1 LEIVP
6 PPALS
11 ALQLAEF
18 GPAPAANAPAAVAF
32 HLSLPQALERT
43 DTDWNR
49 TTNLAD
55 DLLQTMQLV
64 EFVLNRPSPAAKS
77 APGNHVDSPSY
88 IEVKGPLDALSVDQV
103 SALGKPDEP
112 RSKAEDDEKRTAQT
126 PDLEHDPRLGC
137 DLDSAQLKHRET
149 RPKMPEVEVWQNQES
164 ERRGENVALLDPPTG
179 AGRSRISGFAPLLVS
194 VVLGV
199 LITMELARASLI
211 LLGDSSSM
219 AREPAL
225 VLNAPKQR
233 AIDVHGIVAAHL
245 FGVFVDDSSTQDPAK
260 APRTSANLLLA
271 GTLATDDPKHG
282 FAIISDGGRATVYRV
297 GDSVADGALH
307 YVYRDRVVLK
317 RRGSLETLVLPRL
330 PLAKGKSDGQLAP
343 APRTAEG
350 EQARNLRQMGSPSAG
365 DVLQGTGSAG
375 PDGKLRGFRVF
386 PARNRRIFMASG
398 LRSGDLIVAVNGA
411 SLEAQDRK
419 TGQEIFDSMKTS
431 SQATVT
437 VDRAGERYE
446 VTINAAQPD
455 PSEESDATDQ

>member
-137 DLDSAQLKHRET
+137 DLESAQLKHRET

-164 ERRGENVALLDPPTG
+164 ERQGENVALLDPPTG
-179 AGRSRISGFAPLLVS
+179 AGRSRISGYAPLLVS
-194 VVLGV
+194 LVLGV
-199 LITMELARASLI
+199 LITVELARASLI
-211 LLGDSSSM
+211 LSGGSPSKT
-219 AREPAL
+219 REPAL
-225 VLNAPKQR
+225 VLNARAPKRR

-245 FGVFVDDSSTQDPAK
+245 FGVFADDPSTQDPAN
-260 APRTSANLLLA
+260 APRTTANLLLA

-282 FAIISDGGRATVYRV
+282 FAIISDGGRATVYKV

-307 YVYRDRVVLK
+307 SVYRDRVVLK

-330 PLAKGKSDGQLAP
+330 LLAKGKSDRQLA
-343 APRTAEG
+343 
-350 EQARNLRQMGSPSAG
+350 QMGSPSAG

-386 PARNRRIFMASG
+386 PARNRRLFMESG
-398 LRSGDLIVAVNGA
+398 LRPGDLVVAVNGA
-411 SLEAQDRK
+411 SLEDQDRQ
-419 TGQEIFDSMKTS
+419 TGQEIFNTMKTS

-437 VDRAGERYE
+437 VVDRAGTRHD
-446 VTINAAQPD
+446 VTINPAQSD
-455 PSEESDATDQ
+455 PAEETDPADQ

>member
-1 LEIVP
+1 
-6 PPALS
+6 
-11 ALQLAEF
+11 
-18 GPAPAANAPAAVAF
+18 
-32 HLSLPQALERT
+32 
-43 DTDWNR
+43 
-49 TTNLAD
+49 
-55 DLLQTMQLV
+55 
-64 EFVLNRPSPAAKS
+64 
-77 APGNHVDSPSY
+77 
-88 IEVKGPLDALSVDQV
+88 
-103 SALGKPDEP
+103 
-112 RSKAEDDEKRTAQT
+112 
-126 PDLEHDPRLGC
+126 
-137 DLDSAQLKHRET
+137 
-149 RPKMPEVEVWQNQES
+149 
-164 ERRGENVALLDPPTG
+164 
-179 AGRSRISGFAPLLVS
+179 
-194 VVLGV
+194 
-199 LITMELARASLI
+199 
-211 LLGDSSSM
+211 
-219 AREPAL
+219 
-225 VLNAPKQR
+225 
-233 AIDVHGIVAAHL
+233 
-245 FGVFVDDSSTQDPAK
+245 
-260 APRTSANLLLA
+260 
-271 GTLATDDPKHG
+271 
-282 FAIISDGGRATVYRV
+282 
-297 GDSVADGALH
+297 VADGALH